1 MTERTA
7 STLLIST
14 VLIAI
19 LGAFVMPPSPIF
31 GEFGRYVVIAYMANF
46 FAVWFF
52 VAMKVMSKIAPLN
65 FKWESLS
72 RNEDM
77 FFFFYVFLTKEAKEE
92 WRGYINEKKKNEA
105 A

>member
-1 MTERTA
+1 
-7 STLLIST
+7 
-14 VLIAI
+14 
-19 LGAFVMPPSPIF
+19 
-31 GEFGRYVVIAYMANF
+31 VIAYMANF

-52 VAMKVMSKIAPLN
+52 VAMKVMSKMAPLN

>member
-1 MTERTA
+1 M
-7 STLLIST
+7 
-14 VLIAI
+14 
-19 LGAFVMPPSPIF
+19 
-31 GEFGRYVVIAYMANF
+31 IAYMANF

-52 VAMKVMSKIAPLN
+52 GAMKVISKMAPLN

-92 WRGYINEKKKNEA
+92 WRGYINEKKNEA

>member
-1 MTERTA
+1 M
-7 STLLIST
+7 
-14 VLIAI
+14 
-19 LGAFVMPPSPIF
+19 
-31 GEFGRYVVIAYMANF
+31 IAYMANF

-52 VAMKVMSKIAPLN
+52 VAVKVMSKIAPLN

-92 WRGYINEKKKNEA
+92 WRSYIKQKKKNEA
-105 A
+105 T

>member
-1 MTERTA
+1 M
-7 STLLIST
+7 
-14 VLIAI
+14 
-19 LGAFVMPPSPIF
+19 
-31 GEFGRYVVIAYMANF
+31 IAYMANF

-52 VAMKVMSKIAPLN
+52 GAMKVISKMAPLN

-77 FFFFYVFLTKEAKEE
+77 FFFFYVFLTKEAKEKR
-92 WRGYINEKKKNEA
+92 RGYINEKKNEA